1 MLMRVLSLDISA
13 SSTGWAFAFGQA
25 RGIFEYGLIK
35 TNPKFGE
42 AERLSF
48 FRQELTKLLQ
58 EFRPTHI
65 VIEDVYSG
73 VNVQILKLLAKFAG
87 VAEECCMS
95 VSSIEPVVLSTN
107 TVKAYFK
114 AKNKKDIFDIIIDI
128 FGWDDSKI
136 DYKKH
141 NDLTDAIA
149 QLICFYDKV
158 LGYRKF
164 RFEKE
169 YGYLYEV

>member
-25 RGIFEYGLIK
+25 RGVFEYGLIK

-42 AERLSF
+42 AERLAF
-48 FRQELTKLLQ
+48 FREELIKILK
-58 EFRPTHI
+58 EFRPTHV

-73 VNVQILKLLAKFAG
+73 VNVKVLKLLAKFSG
-87 VAEECCMS
+87 VAEECSLS
-95 VSSIEPVVLSTN
+95 VAGIEPTILSTN
-107 TVKAYFK
+107 TVKSYFK
-114 AKNKKDIFDIIIDI
+114 AKNKQDVFDIIVEL
-128 FGWDDSKI
+128 FGWNVDDV
-136 DYKKH
+136 DFKKH

-149 QLICFYDKV
+149 QLVCFYDV
-158 LGYRKF
+158 ILNYRKF